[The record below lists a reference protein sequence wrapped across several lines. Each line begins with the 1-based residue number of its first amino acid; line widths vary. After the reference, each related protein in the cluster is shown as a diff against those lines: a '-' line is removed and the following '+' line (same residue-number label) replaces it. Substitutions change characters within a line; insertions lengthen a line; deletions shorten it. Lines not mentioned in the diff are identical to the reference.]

1 MYMTEENWT
10 TLSLREDTK
19 EKLRDRKIHP
29 NQSFDEVLREVLGDK
44 DD

>member
-1 MYMTEENWT
+1 MAEENWT

-19 EKLRDRKIHP
+19 EKLRKEKVHP
-29 NQSFDEVLREVLGDK
+29 NQSFDEVLREVLGDT